1 MRRWLLLGLLVAC
14 DAGAPPVSGPR
25 ADEVAAAEIR
35 EAKRSAQREID
46 ALARAVLER
55 YIVDP
60 TSVPDNQLLEHERT
74 IVIDRDLEYDGT
86 GSTLTTA
93 ALPLG
98 PFAIRSAEERQADA
112 DRQNTYV
119 HNIFIHSLKIEG
131 DTATFWVGVHVTL
144 PNRPEGSG
152 TCCCS
157 EEQIYIKRGGSWV
170 YSKTTDSICS

>member
-98 PFAIRSAEERQADA
+98 PFAIRSGAEMQADA
-112 DRQNTYV
+112 DRTNENV
-119 HNIFIHSLKIEG
+119 HYIFIHSLKIEG
-131 DTATFWVGVHVTL
+131 DRATFWVGVHVKIA
-144 PNRPEGSG
+144 NVPEGSG

-157 EEQIYIKRGGSWV
+157 EEDVYVKKNGVWV
-170 YSKTTDSICS
+170 YAATNDSICS

>member
-1 MRRWLLLGLLVAC
+1 MKCAIFLLALAAC

-25 ADEVAAAEIR
+25 ADEIVEAEIR
-35 EAKRSAQREID
+35 VAKRSAQRELD
-46 ALARAVLER
+46 ALAKAVLER
-55 YIVDP
+55 YVVDP
-60 TSVPDNQLLEHERT
+60 TSIPDNQLLEHEKT
-74 IVIDRDLEYDGT
+74 IVIDRDLDYDGT

-98 PFAIRSAEERQADA
+98 PFAIRSAAERQADA
-112 DRQNTYV
+112 DQQNTYV

-131 DTATFWVGVHVTL
+131 DRATFWVGVHVTL

-157 EEQIYIKRGGSWV
+157 EEQVYIKRGGSWV
-170 YSKTTDSICS
+170 YSRTTDSICS